1 MNIAYRTTQKW
12 VSGFFCLSYSFFFF
26 FSSLI
31 KSFFFCEKKNVS
43 KKVLK
48 RLNGLRGSFFILSL
62 LSYVLFCFC
71 FCFLKFEYCKTY
83 DSFCFESSQIK
94 TKDNEIY
101 LNLNHDMNKIHKY
114 LTWRRY
120 CLVVQ
125 ASNYWCCNGCTHSN
139 EHKRKK
145 CVQCGTTKNSY
156 RGEDGGKC
164 PIIKTIDSFNLAR
177 GYFRKNCKYIR
188 LAGVSSIYG

>member
-1 MNIAYRTTQKW
+1 MVFSVFLT
-12 VSGFFCLSYSFFFF
+12 LSFFF

-31 KSFFFCEKKNVS
+31 KSFFFLRKKNVS

-48 RLNGLRGSFFILSL
+48 RLNGLRGSFLFFNFYLM
-62 LSYVLFCFC
+62 FCFA
-71 FCFLKFEYCKTY
+71 FVFAFWNLSTAKLMIL
-83 DSFCFESSQIK
+83 FCFESSQIK

-145 CVQCGTTKNSY
+145 CVQCGTTKNGY